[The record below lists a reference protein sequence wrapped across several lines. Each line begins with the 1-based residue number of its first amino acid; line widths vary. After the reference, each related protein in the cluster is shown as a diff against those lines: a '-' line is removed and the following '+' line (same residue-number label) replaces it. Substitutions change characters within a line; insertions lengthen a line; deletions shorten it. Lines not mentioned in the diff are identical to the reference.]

1 MYKRS
6 FTTFYDTPVSYTHL
20 DVYKRQVI
28 VKSRKLSLL
37 FCLSFV
43 IPGYSVHIL
52 YLSQDDIAS
61 LIGLEMSF
69 FMV

>member
-1 MYKRS
+1 MSNKQWLE
-6 FTTFYDTPVSYTHL
+6 TFA
-20 DVYKRQVI
+20 DVYKRQ
-28 VKSRKLSLL
+28 SLLYTQSLL
-37 FCLSFV
+37 FCLSFA